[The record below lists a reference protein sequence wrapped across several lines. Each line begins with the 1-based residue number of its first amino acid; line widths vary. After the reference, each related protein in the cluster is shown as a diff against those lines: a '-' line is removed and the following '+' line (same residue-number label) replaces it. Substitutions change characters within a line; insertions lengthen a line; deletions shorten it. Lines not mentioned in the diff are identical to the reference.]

1 MNYAQI
7 IAGFRELLKE
17 SNNFD
22 RQALQDLPQLEQTL
36 NQFSDEE
43 FDPFAKAIA
52 NWCAAHQPLGDNL
65 RNLAEAVRWTPQ
77 KANRADE
84 EGIKK
89 NISVIRETVKQ
100 KAANPQPPAPNSNQT
115 VSNDD

>member
-1 MNYAQI
+1 V
-7 IAGFRELLKE
+7 
-17 SNNFD
+17 
-22 RQALQDLPQLEQTL
+22 
-36 NQFSDEE
+36 
-43 FDPFAKAIA
+43 
-52 NWCAAHQPLGDNL
+52 
-65 RNLAEAVRWTPQ
+65 AVRWTPQ

-100 KAANPQPPAPNSNQT
+100 KAANPQPPTPNSNQT

>member
-7 IAGFRELLKE
+7 IAGFRELLEE
-17 SNNFD
+17 SNSFD
-22 RQALQDLPQLEQTL
+22 RQALQDLPQLEKTL
-36 NQFSDEE
+36 DQLSDDD
-43 FDPFAKAIA
+43 FNPVADAIVD
-52 NWCAAHQPLGDNL
+52 WCAAHQPLGENL
-65 RNLAEAVRWTPQ
+65 RMVAVRWIPP
-77 KANRADE
+77 KANPADE

>member
-7 IAGFRELLKE
+7 ILGFRELLAE

-22 RQALQDLPQLEQTL
+22 RQAGQDLPQLAQTL
-36 NQFSDEE
+36 DQFSDDD
-43 FDPFAKAIA
+43 FNSVADAIVD
-52 NWCAAHQPLGDNL
+52 WCAAHQPLGETL
-65 RNLAEAVRWTPQ
+65 RMVAVRWTPQ
-77 KANRADE
+77 KANPADE

-100 KAANPQPPAPNSNQT
+100 KAANPQPPAPNFNQT